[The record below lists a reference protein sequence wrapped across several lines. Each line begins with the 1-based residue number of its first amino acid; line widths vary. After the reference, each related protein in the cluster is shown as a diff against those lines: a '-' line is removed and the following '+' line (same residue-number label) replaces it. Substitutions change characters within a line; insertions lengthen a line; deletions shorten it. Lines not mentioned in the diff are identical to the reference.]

1 MEIIET
7 REVRTTCPYCGVGCG
22 VLAKIAA
29 DGQVSVRGDP
39 GHPANFGRLCSK
51 GSALAETI
59 DLDGRLLHP
68 EIHDRRA
75 GWNEALDLVASTFS
89 QTIAEHGPEAVAF
102 YVSGQLLTED
112 YYLANKLMKGF
123 IGSANIDTNSRLCM
137 ASSVAGHRRAFG
149 SDTVPGTYEDLELAD
164 LIVLVG
170 SNLAWCH
177 PVLYQRIAAA
187 REKRPEMKVVLVD
200 PRRTMTSEI
209 ADMHLAIAPDGDVAL
224 FTGLLAWLGQHNAL
238 DRAYITAH
246 TTGFGQA
253 LFAASALD
261 LAGVAAATGLSED
274 KLVRFYSLFAATAQT
289 VTVYSQGVNQSS
301 SGTDKVNA
309 IINCHL
315 ATGRIG
321 KPGAGPFSVTGQPNA
336 MGGREVG
343 GMANMLAA
351 HMEIENPRHR
361 ERVERFWDAPTIA
374 RRLGLKAVDMFGA
387 VADGRIKALWIM
399 ATNPVDSMPDADA
412 VEAAIKACPFVVVSD
427 VLAETDTVRH
437 AHVRLPAAAW
447 GEKDG
452 TVTNSERR
460 ISRQRAFLPTP
471 GEARPD
477 WWILAEVARRMG
489 FGEAFAH
496 ATPAEIFAEHAAL
509 SGFENDGARDFDIG
523 AYGAVDAVD
532 YAALEPFQW
541 PAPSPGAPLWP
552 AGHLPLKG
560 GDKLSSR
567 PSPIFTVEEKVPAL
581 KPPISP
587 LEGGEEWSAQRTG
600 SQLLGFPNDERPE
613 RQRRARSGRTEGGAQ
628 ARLHVEG
635 GAYTGPWPDEI
646 ASTGHQPTRFFANG
660 NFYTPDRKARFV
672 ALRPT
677 VDTRTTP
684 DFPLVLNT
692 GRIRDH
698 WHTMTRTGKS
708 PRLSQHIAEP
718 FVEIHP
724 EDAQRHGIGDA
735 DIARV
740 STPRGE
746 VLVRA
751 LVTTRQ
757 RQGSLFAPMHWTD
770 QFAARGRLDTLT
782 ASLTDP
788 VSGQPALKHVA
799 ARIEKFTAGAFGFAV
814 TRKRPATMAADY
826 WAIARC
832 RGGWRVELAFARD
845 DVDWTALA
853 NSLFDAADAEILAY
867 HDSEAGQHRI
877 AAFEGEHLAGAL
889 FIAPGPVAV
898 SRRWAAE
905 QLAEIHASQRQ
916 RFRIVAGR
924 AGAER
929 PDAGATV
936 CSCFNVGVN
945 QITAAA
951 AAGCTSVEAI
961 GATLKAGTN
970 CGSCR
975 SEIRA
980 IIAAHRV
987 QAAE

>member
-1 MEIIET
+1 MEIEEA

-22 VLAKIAA
+22 VLAKVAA

-39 GHPANFGRLCSK
+39 DHPANFGRLCSK

-75 GWNEALDLVASTFS
+75 GWDEALDLVASTFS
-89 QTIAEHGPEAVAF
+89 QTIAEHGPDAIAF

-112 YYLANKLMKGF
+112 YYVANKLMKGF
-123 IGSANIDTNSRLCM
+123 VGSANIDTNSRLCM

-149 SDTVPGTYEDLELAD
+149 SDTVPGTYDDLEFAD

-200 PRRTMTSEI
+200 PRRTMTADI

-224 FTGLLAWLGQHNAL
+224 FTGLLAYLGQHNAL
-238 DRAYITAH
+238 DRAYITTH

-261 LAGVAAATGLSED
+261 LVGVAAATGLSED
-274 KLVRFYSLFAATAQT
+274 ELGRFYSLFAATSKT

-351 HMEIENPRHR
+351 HMEIENPDHR
-361 ERVERFWDAPTIA
+361 DRVQRFWNAPA
-374 RRLGLKAVDMFGA
+374 VAGKPGLKAVEMFKA
-387 VADGRIKALWIM
+387 VADGHIKALWIM

-427 VLAETDTVRH
+427 VLARTDTVRH

-460 ISRQRAFLPTP
+460 VSRQRAFLRVP
-471 GEARPD
+471 GDALPD
-477 WWILAEVARRMG
+477 WRIVAEVGKRMG
-489 FGEAFAH
+489 FGEAFSYAS
-496 ATPAEIFAEHAAL
+496 PAEVFAEHAAL

-523 AYGAVDAVD
+523 AYAGVDGEG
-532 YAALEPFQW
+532 YEALEPFQW
-541 PAPSPGAPLWP
+541 P
-552 AGHLPLKG
+552 
-560 GDKLSSR
+560 
-567 PSPIFTVEEKVPAL
+567 
-581 KPPISP
+581 
-587 LEGGEEWSAQRTG
+587 
-600 SQLLGFPNDERPE
+600 
-613 RQRRARSGRTEGGAQ
+613 EGGAQ
-628 ARLHVEG
+628 AGGWPEG
-635 GAYTGPWPDEI
+635 VGTTGLQ
-646 ASTGHQPTRFFANG
+646 ARFFANG
-660 NFYTPDRKARFV
+660 NFFTPDRKARFI
-672 ALRPT
+672 AIRPT
-677 VDTRTTP
+677 TEIRTSP
-684 DFPLVLNT
+684 DYPLILNT

-724 EDAQRHGIGDA
+724 ADAQRFGIGDA

-740 STPRGE
+740 SSPRGD

-751 LVTTRQ
+751 LVTARQ

-770 QFAARGRLDTLT
+770 QFSAKGRLDTLT
-782 ASLTDP
+782 APLTDP
-788 VSGQPALKHVA
+788 ISGQPALKHVA
-799 ARIEKFTAGAFGFAV
+799 VRIEKFAAKAFGFAV
-814 TRKRPATMAADY
+814 ARQRPEPNTAPY
-826 WAIARC
+826 WAVAKC
-832 RGGWRVELAFARD
+832 KGGWRVELAFAD
-845 DVDWTALA
+845 DDIDWAGFA
-853 NSLFDAADAEILAY
+853 GSLFGTSLGAEISAY
-867 HDSEAGQHRI
+867 HDRDAGQHRI
-877 AAFEGEHLAGAL
+877 AAFDDDQLSGAL
-889 FIAPGPVAV
+889 FVAPSPVAV
-898 SRRWAAE
+898 SRGWAAE
-905 QLAEIHASQRQ
+905 QLSADHVDRRSRLA
-916 RFRIVAGR
+916 IVAGR
-924 AGAER
+924 PGGIDVDRGAI
-929 PDAGATV
+929 V
-936 CSCFNVGVN
+936 CSCFGVGAN
-945 QITAAA
+945 QIAEAVRR
-951 AAGCTSVEAI
+951 GCGSVAAI
-961 GATLKAGTN
+961 GAALNAGTN

-975 SEIRA
+975 AEIRV
-980 IIAAHRV
+980 IIDAQSL

>member
-1 MEIIET
+1 MEIEEA

-22 VLAKIAA
+22 VLAKVAA
-29 DGQVSVRGDP
+29 DGEVTVRGDP
-39 GHPANFGRLCSK
+39 DHPANFGRLCSK

-68 EIHDRRA
+68 EIGGRRA
-75 GWNEALDLVASTFS
+75 GWDEALSLVASTFS
-89 QTIAEHGPEAVAF
+89 RTVAGHGPDAVAF

-112 YYLANKLMKGF
+112 YYVANKLMKGF

-149 SDTVPGTYEDLELAD
+149 SDTVPGSYEDLELAD

-187 REKRPEMKVVLVD
+187 REKRPEMKIVLVD
-200 PRRTMTSEI
+200 PRRTMTADI

-224 FTGLLAWLGQHNAL
+224 FTGLLAYLGQHNAL
-238 DRAYITAH
+238 DRAYIAAH

-253 LFAASALD
+253 LFAASKLD
-261 LAGVAAATGLSED
+261 LAGIAAATGLGED
-274 KLVRFYSLFAATAQT
+274 ELSRFYSLFAATAKT

-351 HMEIENPRHR
+351 HMEIENPEHR
-361 ERVERFWDAPTIA
+361 QRVQRFWSAPAIA
-374 RRLGLKAVDMFGA
+374 EKPGLKAVEMFEA

-437 AHVRLPAAAW
+437 ADVRLPAVAW

-460 ISRQRAFLPTP
+460 ISRQRAFLPPP

-477 WWILAEVARRMG
+477 WWIVAEVGKRMG
-489 FGEAFAH
+489 FAEAFSH
-496 ATPAEIFAEHAAL
+496 ESPSEIFVEHAAL
-509 SGFENDGARDFDIG
+509 SAFENDGARDFDIG
-523 AYGAVDAVD
+523 AYAGVDGEG
-532 YAALEPFQW
+532 YAALAPFQW
-541 PAPSPGAPLWP
+541 PAPSPGTPLWP

-560 GDKLSSR
+560 GDQSSR
-567 PSPIFTVEEKVPAL
+567 PPSPVVNVAEQAPSAEL
-581 KPPISP
+581 PIS
-587 LEGGEEWSAQRTG
+587 LEGEMAG
-600 SQLLGFPNDERPE
+600 RPE
-613 RQRRARSGRTEGGAQ
+613 GGVQAGRPPEGDAQ
-628 ARLHVEG
+628 AGRQPEK
-635 GAYTGPWPDEI
+635 GAP
-646 ASTGHQPTRFFANG
+646 AGHAPTTTRFFANG
-660 NFYTPDRKARFV
+660 NFYTPDRKARFI
-672 ALRPT
+672 AIRPAT
-677 VDTRTTP
+677 DTRTSP
-684 DFPLVLNT
+684 AYPLILNT

-724 EDAQRHGIGDA
+724 ADAQRYGIGDA
-735 DIARV
+735 DIVRV
-740 STPRGE
+740 SSLRGE

-751 LVTTRQ
+751 LVTARQ
-757 RQGSLFAPMHWTD
+757 RQGSVFAPMHWTD
-770 QFAARGRLDTLT
+770 QFAARGRLDALT
-782 ASLTDP
+782 APLTDP
-788 VSGQPALKHVA
+788 ISGQPALKHVA
-799 ARIEKFTAGAFGFAV
+799 VRVEKFAAKAFGFAV
-814 TRKRPATMAADY
+814 VRQRPAPAAAAY
-826 WAIARC
+826 WAVARC
-832 RGGWRVELAFARD
+832 RGGWRVELAFAD
-845 DVDWTALA
+845 ADIDWASFA
-853 NSLFDAADAEILAY
+853 RSLFGTPPDADMLAY
-867 HDSEAGQHRI
+867 HDRDAGQHRI
-877 AAFEGEHLAGAL
+877 AAFADDRLSGAL
-889 FIAPGPVAV
+889 FVAPGPVAV
-898 SRRWAAE
+898 SRSWAAE
-905 QLAEIHASQRQ
+905 QLDGTHAGQRE

-936 CSCFNVGVN
+936 CSCFSVGAN
-945 QITAAA
+945 QITAAV
-951 AAGCTSVEAI
+951 AAGCTTVEAI
-961 GATLKAGTN
+961 GSALKAGTN

-975 SEIRA
+975 AEIRA
-980 IIAAHRV
+980 IIQAGRV